1 MVIVFDD
8 GLKIKLFGRPVHIL
22 RSDIICG
29 MRITGEFTTVYIKG
43 KGILFFCEYTK
54 CYLLR
59 LVEENNLFDLS

>member
-29 MRITGEFTTVYIKG
+29 MRITGEFTTVPTFKG
-43 KGILFFCEYTK
+43 QG
-54 CYLLR
+54 
-59 LVEENNLFDLS
+59 NLIFL

>member
-1 MVIVFDD
+1 MIVFDD

-29 MRITGEFTTVYIKG
+29 MRITGEFTTVNL